1 MREFNFIL
9 NEFKTKHNEIDNYDY
24 MGKYINFLV
33 NYDSDISIDVYSET
47 HHILPRSTFPQY
59 KDEPWNM
66 VHLKYEEH
74 KLVHL
79 WLFKSINTRSYQK
92 PLNFMMKEYKNS
104 EELSNAT
111 KRGWLKLKLNEKKYS
126 EWRKEKS
133 ESMKNISSEEQRRR
147 ANIFWNNITDEDYSI
162 FCNKMRS
169 YWTDE
174 NKIKKSD
181 QMLVFYSNEENIEKK
196 RIESKD
202 RWDSLDDEY
211 RAKFKEKMSVINK
224 DELKRLDAGVKIK
237 ELWKN
242 TEFLEKMRNRNK
254 NPGTKI
260 KVIINNGSEIIFE
273 NMKSLVDEH
282 NFSAHLI
289 RKYRDTGE
297 KVLEKDLC
305 QENIFLLGC
314 IIETIKI

>member
-1 MREFNFIL
+1 MKEFNFIL
-9 NEFKTKHNEIDNYDY
+9 NEFKTKHNEIDSYDY

-33 NYDSDISIDVYSET
+33 NYDSDILSDVYYET
-47 HHILPRSTFPQY
+47 HHILPRSTFPKY

-79 WLFKSINTRSYQK
+79 WLFKSINIRSYQK
-92 PLNFMMKEYKNS
+92 PLNFMIKEYKNS

-133 ESMKNISSEEQRRR
+133 ESMKNISSKEQRRR
-147 ANIFWNNITDEDYSI
+147 ANIFWNNMTDDDYSN

-174 NKIKKSD
+174 KKIKKSE
-181 QMLVFYSNEENIEKK
+181 QMIIFYSNEGNIEKK

-211 RAKFKEKMSVINK
+211 RTRFKEKMDVINK
-224 DELKRLDAGVKIK
+224 GELKRLDAGEKIK
-237 ELWKN
+237 NLWK
-242 TEFLEKMRNRNK
+242 TPEYLEKMKKRNK
-254 NPGTKI
+254 KPGTKI
-260 KVIINNGSEIIFE
+260 KLIINNGTEIIFE
-273 NMKSLVDEH
+273 NMKSLINEH

-289 RKYRDTGE
+289 RKYRNTD
-297 KVLEKDLC
+297 KKILERDLN

-314 IIETIKI
+314 IIETIKT

>member
-1 MREFNFIL
+1 MKEFNFIL

-33 NYDSDISIDVYSET
+33 NYDSDISSDVYYET

-59 KDEPWNM
+59 KNEPWNM

-79 WLFKSINTRSYQK
+79 WLFKSINVRSYQK
-92 PLNFMMKEYKNS
+92 PLSFMMKEYKNS
-104 EELSNAT
+104 EELSNVT
-111 KRGWLKLKLNEKKYS
+111 KRGWLKLKLNEEKY
-126 EWRKEKS
+126 EKWRKKKS